1 MANKYELLYTLAAK
15 DTEDE
20 LAAVKGTI
28 TSELVKLGLS
38 ISRNE
43 EIGKIKLGYP
53 MKHVRHGH
61 YVLVVFE
68 AEPTVLVKVNEF
80 LRLHN
85 EILRHQVTHFDPAVK
100 PIGQLAD
107 PEARI
112 DYRATAET
120 TTAPVIGTAPAPAAA
135 AMSPEELDK
144 RLEALEE
151 DITKSL

>member
-1 MANKYELLYTLAAK
+1 MAKYELLYTLAAK
-15 DTEDE
+15 YTEPE
-20 LAAVKGTI
+20 LAGVKEKI
-28 TSELVKLGLS
+28 TAELNKLGLS

-53 MKHVRHGH
+53 MRHVRYGH

-68 AEPTVLVKVNEF
+68 ADPASLKQLNEY

-85 EILRHQVTHFDPAVK
+85 EILRHQITHFDAAVK

-112 DYRATAET
+112 DYRET
-120 TTAPVIGTAPAPAAA
+120 VTVGAPIIGTAPAPVGP
-135 AMSPEELDK
+135 AMTPEELDK

-151 DITKSL
+151 DITKAL

>member
-1 MANKYELLYTLAAK
+1 MAKYELLYTLAAK
-15 DTEDE
+15 YTEE
-20 LAAVKGTI
+20 EIAGVKEKI
-28 TSELVKLGLS
+28 TAELVKLGLS

-53 MKHVRHGH
+53 MKHVRYGH

-68 AEPTVLVKVNEF
+68 APPATLKQLNEY

-85 EILRHQVTHFDPAVK
+85 EILRHQITHFDPAVK

-112 DYRATAET
+112 DYRET
-120 TTAPVIGTAPAPAAA
+120 VAVGAPVIGTAPTPVGPA
-135 AMSPEELDK
+135 MTPEELDK

-151 DITKSL
+151 DITKAL

>member
-15 DTEDE
+15 YTEEEIAGVKAKITAE
-20 LAAVKGTI
+20 LT
-28 TSELVKLGLS
+28 KLGLS

-43 EIGKIKLGYP
+43 EIGKIKLGFP
-53 MKHVRHGH
+53 MRHVRYGH
-61 YVLVVFE
+61 YMLVVFE
-68 AEPTVLVKVNEF
+68 AEPAMLKQVNEY

-85 EILRHQVTHFDPAVK
+85 EILRHQITHFDPAVK

-112 DYRATAET
+112 DYRET
-120 TTAPVIGTAPAPAAA
+120 VTVGAPIIGTAPAPVGP
-135 AMSPEELDK
+135 AMTPEELDK

-151 DITKSL
+151 DITKAL

>member
-15 DTEDE
+15 YTEDE

-28 TSELVKLGLS
+28 TSELNKLGLS

-61 YVLVVFE
+61 YVLVVFD
-68 AEPTVLVKVNEF
+68 AAPAALTKVTEY

-85 EILRHQVTHFDPAVK
+85 EILRHQITHFDPAVK

-107 PEARI
+107 PEVRI
-112 DYRATAET
+112 DYRATET
-120 TTAPVIGTAPAPAAA
+120 TTAPVIGTAPAPVGP
-135 AMSPEELDK
+135 AMTPEELDK

-151 DITKSL
+151 DITKAL

>member
-15 DTEDE
+15 YTEE
-20 LAAVKGTI
+20 EIAVVKQTV
-28 TSELVKLGLS
+28 TAELVKLGLS

-68 AEPTVLVKVNEF
+68 ADPAILKQVNEY
-80 LRLHN
+80 LRLHT
-85 EILRHQVTHFDPAVK
+85 EILRHQITRFDPAIK
-100 PIGQLAD
+100 PIIALAD

-112 DYRATAET
+112 DFRTTETAV
-120 TTAPVIGTAPAPAAA
+120 APVIGKAPAAPVE
-135 AMSPEELDK
+135 AMTPEELDK

-151 DITKSL
+151 DITKAL

>member
-15 DTEDE
+15 YTEAE
-20 LAAVKGTI
+20 LAEVKEKI
-28 TSELVKLGLS
+28 TAELVKLGLS
-38 ISRNE
+38 VSRNE

-68 AEPTVLVKVNEF
+68 AEPAALKQVNEY

-100 PIGQLAD
+100 PITQLAD

-112 DYRATAET
+112 NYRET
-120 TTAPVIGTAPAPAAA
+120 VGVGAPIIGTAPAPVGP
-135 AMSPEELDK
+135 AMTPEELDK

-151 DITKSL
+151 DITKAL

>member
-15 DTEDE
+15 YTEE
-20 LAAVKGTI
+20 EIAVVKQTI
-28 TSELVKLGLS
+28 TAELVKLGLS

-68 AEPTVLVKVNEF
+68 AEPAVITKATEY

-85 EILRHQVTHFDPAVK
+85 EILRHQITRFDPAIK

-112 DYRATAET
+112 DYRATEAAP
-120 TTAPVIGTAPAPAAA
+120 APVIGTAPAAPVE
-135 AMSPEELDK
+135 AMTPEELDK

-151 DITKSL
+151 DITKAL